1 MVGPGNLEQLAIS
14 QVELDRSNPRIAKF
28 LEMYSD
34 PTPEQIFMALGA
46 ASDDDSDASTSF
58 EKLRA
63 SIIRNGG
70 IIQPIIVNRKAG
82 RHLCVEGNTRLALY
96 GYFEKNGPKGNWS
109 TIPALVYDDMDDKQV
124 DAIRLQVHLVGTRP
138 WDPYSKAKY
147 LHLLRTNDLLPFDE
161 IVEFCG
167 GRKKDVVESI
177 DAFESM
183 EKYYRPLVAEG
194 DFDARRFSGFVELQK
209 PGIKQAIALAGFTE
223 ADFARWI
230 NDSKLQPLNMVRNL
244 PRILRNQ
251 KAKALFLQYGAKRAL
266 EVLEKPGLDDSLMN
280 ANIGQLARAL
290 NYCVM
295 KLPFAEADQ
304 IREDPGS
311 ETAQALRDALASL
324 EQLLQLGSDEG

>member
-1 MVGPGNLEQLAIS
+1 MVGPATLEQLAIS

-82 RHLCVEGNTRLALY
+82 QYLCVEGNTRLALY
-96 GYFEKNGPKGNWS
+96 GYFQKNGPKGNWA
-109 TIPALVYDDMDDKQV
+109 TIPALVYEDMDDQHV

-147 LHLLRTNDLLPFDE
+147 LHFLRTNDLLPFDE

-167 GRKKDVVESI
+167 GRKKEVVESI

-183 EKYYRPLVAEG
+183 EKHYRPLVAEG

-209 PGIKQAIALAGFTE
+209 PGIKASLALAGFTE
-223 ADFARWI
+223 DDFARWI
-230 NDSKLQPLNMVRNL
+230 NDGKLQPLNKVRDL

-251 KAKALFLQYGAKRAL
+251 KARALFLQHGAKRAL
-266 EVLEKPGLDDSLMN
+266 EVLEKPGLDDSLLN
-280 ANIGQLARAL
+280 ANVGQLARAL
-290 NYCVM
+290 NYCLM

-304 IREDPGS
+304 IRAEPGS
-311 ETAQALRDALASL
+311 ETAQVLRDALASL
-324 EQLLQLGSDEG
+324 EQLLQSGGDES